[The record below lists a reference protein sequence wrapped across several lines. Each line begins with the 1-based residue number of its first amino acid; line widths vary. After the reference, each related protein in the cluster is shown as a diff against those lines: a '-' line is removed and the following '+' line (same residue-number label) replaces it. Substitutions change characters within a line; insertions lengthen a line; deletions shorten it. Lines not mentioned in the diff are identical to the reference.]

1 MSNDLDHLHCL
12 RVFLSSLKVYIY
24 TTKYYVRSFSLFS
37 FHIRRLHCMNV
48 CMGLPGLKITPNKS
62 SGKWFT
68 HKIIR
73 EQNRRQ
79 KRTHTAQNKWRRWW
93 DKWWDGVYVMMKR
106 RTTSTEE
113 KKVAL
118 KQEKVVMARGLPLS
132 RLSHDNYIHFYFY
145 LENYVRSLSSYRQLH
160 SIPSDA

>member
-1 MSNDLDHLHCL
+1 MRQMVRWCVCDDEKANDVD
-12 RVFLSSLKVYIY
+12 
-24 TTKYYVRSFSLFS
+24 
-37 FHIRRLHCMNV
+37 RR
-48 CMGLPGLKITPNKS
+48 
-62 SGKWFT
+62 
-68 HKIIR
+68 
-73 EQNRRQ
+73 
-79 KRTHTAQNKWRRWW
+79 
-93 DKWWDGVYVMMKR
+93 
-106 RTTSTEE
+106 